1 LGRGARRLREVSGS
15 VIFRRQRAGWA
26 PRMGRD
32 AGGRLGPRA
41 DPEAGFLD
49 SCQYLGYI
57 YGERRWR
64 GQIGLI
70 YTWDGLHGELE
81 IVDPRA
87 VILAPPMR

>member
-1 LGRGARRLREVSGS
+1 MPEGALGRVP
-15 VIFRRQRAGWA
+15 I
-26 PRMGRD
+26 PK
-32 AGGRLGPRA
+32 P
-41 DPEAGFLD
+41 GFLD

-81 IVDPRA
+81 IVDPRGRHLGA
-87 VILAPPMR
+87 ADALTGFKTKTARKERRIRV